1 MRIIRGKYGRRRF
14 DVPTNITAR
23 PTTDFA
29 RENIF
34 NVIENITDIEGARCL
49 DLFAG
54 TGAVSFEFL
63 SRDAASV
70 TSVEKSPIQGR
81 FIEKVARELGDSN
94 IRLLRADA
102 VRYIR
107 DAVTPFDIIFAD
119 PPYNM
124 EGFADIPAAVLSSR
138 LIKPGSVFIM
148 EHSKAYDF
156 SSLPHFD
163 HHRAYGS
170 VNFSIFVVPSEA
182 DSASELAG
190 ENEKNTADTAVA
202 SRCLP
207 QNLSTTALKRVNMAL
222 RWLVRDDGIVDMGIW
237 DVIKP
242 SQLFIPLDVHVGDVS
257 RELGLL
263 SRKSDDK
270 RAVLELTGHL
280 RRFNPSDPV
289 IYDYALFGIGM
300 RL

>member
-34 NVIENITDIEGARCL
+34 NVIENIADIEGSRCL

-63 SRDAASV
+63 SRGAASV
-70 TSVEKSPIQGR
+70 TSVEKSPVQGR
-81 FIEKVARELGDSN
+81 FIEKVARELHDSN
-94 IRLLRADA
+94 IRLLRTDA

-107 DAVTPFDIIFAD
+107 DAATSYDIVFAD

-124 EGFADIPAAVLSSR
+124 EGFAEIPAAVLSSR
-138 LIKPGSVFIM
+138 LLKPGSVFIM

-156 SSLPHFD
+156 SSLPWFD

-170 VNFSIFVVPSEA
+170 VNFSIF
-182 DSASELAG
+182 
-190 ENEKNTADTAVA
+190 
-202 SRCLP
+202 
-207 QNLSTTALKRVNMAL
+207 
-222 RWLVRDDGIVDMGIW
+222 IV
-237 DVIKP
+237 
-242 SQLFIPLDVHVGDVS
+242 
-257 RELGLL
+257 
-263 SRKSDDK
+263 
-270 RAVLELTGHL
+270 
-280 RRFNPSDPV
+280 PSDPSPLTEHENDRE
-289 IYDYALFGIGM
+289 IPADEKNNAAEA
-300 RL
+300 